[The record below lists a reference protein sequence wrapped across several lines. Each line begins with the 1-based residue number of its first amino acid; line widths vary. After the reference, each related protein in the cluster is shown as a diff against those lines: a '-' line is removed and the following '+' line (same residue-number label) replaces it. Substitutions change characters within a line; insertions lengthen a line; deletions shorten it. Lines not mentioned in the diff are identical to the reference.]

1 MLQREICCAVCPST
15 TPYPAVTLC
24 CSNLGTKDSRWL
36 CEHGVLQVLQLTN
49 REIPPPLL
57 RLRRKLSDIYS
68 GQTLYYWKLCQ
79 YFCVKLM
86 MNVPPSLPSLPPP
99 LPPYPPSYPVVG
111 KGRREHRQ
119 GGDWVGRSA
128 SPTTQTQTKAQWHIL
143 RTTSRNTL
151 YEAEIGKTNR
161 TFYYCKLSQYFLCQ
175 VNDECKK

>member
-86 MNVPPSLPSLPPP
+86 MNVPPSHPPSLPSLPPP
-99 LPPYPPSYPVVG
+99 LPSLLPSGGQGQARAPA
-111 KGRREHRQ
+111 GRGL
-119 GGDWVGRSA
+119 GGEERLAHYSDSDESSVTYTQDNQQKHSIWGR
-128 SPTTQTQTKAQWHIL
+128 
-143 RTTSRNTL
+143 
-151 YEAEIGKTNR
+151 NR
-161 TFYYCKLSQYFLCQ
+161 KNKQDIPLL
-175 VNDECKK
+175 